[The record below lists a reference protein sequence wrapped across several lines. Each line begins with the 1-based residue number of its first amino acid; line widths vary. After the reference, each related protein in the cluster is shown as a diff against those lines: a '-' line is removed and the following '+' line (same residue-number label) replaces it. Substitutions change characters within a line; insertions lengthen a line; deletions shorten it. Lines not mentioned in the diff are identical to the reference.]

1 MTLRAKKVARKN
13 TEKTYYSIVDEKRVN
28 GKVVQKYVGYMG
40 KVPGSKNDIKPED
53 IMKYIQR
60 LMNKGIS
67 QEDID
72 QILRK
77 IGIEYDTGPIIK
89 IIRENKLRIKNITLT
104 RTKQ

>member
-28 GKVVQKYVGYMG
+28 GKVVQKYIGYMG
-40 KVPGSKNDIKPED
+40 KVPSSRNEIKPED
-53 IMKYIQR
+53 IMKYVQR

-67 QEDID
+67 QENID

-77 IGIEYDTGPIIK
+77 IGIEYDTRPITK
-89 IIRENKLRIKNITLT
+89 IIMENELKMKNITLT